1 MEGQRA
7 PGYLEIFLISLA
19 TILLEVSYTR
29 VFSFKLVYYFT
40 YLIIGISLL
49 DLGTG
54 GVLVTIFRRLR
65 RDATAR
71 SVPRCCVAPS
81 AAVLLRH
88 LLVPR
93 TQLTALRLVG

>member
-49 DLGTG
+49 GLGPG
-54 GVLVTIFRRLR
+54 GVFVTLFPRLR
-65 RDATAR
+65 RHATAR
-71 SVPRCCVAPS
+71 SVPLCCVAAS
-81 AAVLLRH
+81 AAVLLGY
-88 LLVPR
+88 LLVAR
-93 TQLTALRLVG
+93 TQLNAFRPVG